1 MRNGGSAVCLLVLV
15 TATAGC
21 TAQAAETHAADGLA
35 VPAYQPPAGAPR
47 FCTELAGST
56 HLATLPRAVG
66 TLTAKSDD
74 VDARHD
80 VSLAIAD
87 LEPVLTEVRA
97 RPGYPALETALAD
110 LVAAL
115 HKATEAP
122 LDDGITQAISSGLDA
137 VGEQAQ
143 PVCRF
148 PA

>member
-1 MRNGGSAVCLLVLV
+1 MRNGGAAVCLLVLV

-21 TAQAAETHAADGLA
+21 TAEAAETHAADGIA
-35 VPAYQPPAGAPR
+35 VAAYQPPAGAPR

-56 HLATLPRAVG
+56 HLTTLPRAVG
-66 TLTAKSDD
+66 TLAAKSDD

-80 VSLAIAD
+80 VNLAIAD

-97 RPGYPALETALAD
+97 RREYPALDTALAD

-115 HKATEAP
+115 HKATEAS
-122 LDDGITQAISSGLDA
+122 LDDGVTKAISSGLDA
-137 VGEQAQ
+137 VGEQVQ